1 MWSKR
6 VWRQGVLAGRS
17 TWGVRGG
24 MERKVQQRNR
34 STQIQ
39 KLLIANR
46 GEIAIR
52 ISRTANEMGIQT
64 VGICSQDETLSLHNK
79 RVHQSVVLSESGPA
93 AYLNSQAIVDIAVRM
108 GCDGIHPG
116 YGFLSENS
124 QFAELCGQNNLKFI
138 GPTPQLL
145 KTFGDKSLARQVAN
159 HCGVRVIP
167 GSSSAVNATEA
178 LHFFQSL
185 PHGSAMIIKA
195 ISGGG
200 GKGMRIVN
208 SAAEIPDLIARCQSE
223 ALSSFGDDR
232 VYVEQFI
239 PNARH
244 IEVQVLG
251 DGEDVSLLW
260 ERECSLQRNHQKL
273 IEIAPSPSL
282 SENLTER
289 IYAAARSMAIHTKYL
304 SLGTFEFLLDL
315 DHKDEFYFL
324 ETNPRLQVEHTVT
337 EQITGLDLVK
347 LQLCVANQMKL
358 SSMEFLAPE
367 KIKPRGYALQLR
379 VNMETLNPSSADFK
393 TTSGLISIFEPPS
406 GIGVRVDSFAYSGY
420 QTSSRYDSL
429 LAKLIVHTNSSHF
442 ADCVDKAYLALS
454 EFRVEGL
461 QTNIPYLLSL
471 LQTEEVRTNEVT
483 TRSVNLHLQRLSKEP
498 QTNKLAPLERYFR
511 NVSTTSSSSS
521 SATTAESIGEE
532 EIFPEGTKFVVAPM
546 PGTIIE
552 VKVEPE
558 QQVYAGQP
566 LVIMEAMKMQ
576 HPIPAPCSGTV
587 KKIRVQL
594 HDTVTENQSILVLE
608 PGEVD
613 SSQVEVTPLDPQTIR
628 PDLQE
633 SIARHAFG
641 LDSTRAVAVKKRHGS
656 GNRTARENIEDI
668 CDPETFLEYGALA
681 IAAQRRRRSFDDL
694 VQNTPADGLVAGIGS
709 VNGNIFTSAVNTQ
722 CLVLAYDYMVLA
734 GTQGL
739 QNHRKKD
746 RMFELAEKMRIPII
760 LFAEGGGGRPGDTDT
775 TMIAGL
781 DCMAFALY
789 AKLSGLVPR
798 IGIANGRCF
807 AGNAALLGMSD
818 VIIATENSNIG
829 MGGPAMI
836 EGGGLGVYRPE
847 EIGPVS
853 VQRAN
858 GVVDLVAK
866 DEAEAVAIA
875 KKYLS
880 YFQGAFP
887 GHGGGEG
894 GGGDL
899 AEDQHQLRHIIPEN
913 RLAPYD
919 IRRLIEILADSD
931 SVLELRSHFGM
942 GIVTSFGRIA
952 GQPIGILANNPKHLG
967 GAIDS
972 ASADK
977 ASRFIQLCDAFDIPL
992 LTLVDT
998 PGIMVGPEIEKTA
1011 LVRHVSRLFVTSTTV
1026 TIPIFTVVLR
1036 KGYGL
1041 GAQAMAGG
1049 SFKMPAFTITWPTGE
1064 FGGMGLE
1071 GAVRLGYKKEMA
1083 MIASEEERQ
1092 RFYEGKVKEM
1102 YEVGKAV
1109 NYATAFELDGVI
1121 DPKDTRAWIING
1133 MKSAAAGRGRE
1144 ASGSREGKK
1153 RPMIDSW

>member
-1 MWSKR
+1 MWK
-6 VWRQGVLAGRS
+6 VWRKGASG
-17 TWGVRGG
+17 GVRGW
-24 MERKVQQRNR
+24 ERKIQQRNA
-34 STQIQ
+34 SQEIQ

-79 RVHQSVVLSESGPA
+79 RVNRSVTLSESGPA
-93 AYLNSQAIVDIAVRM
+93 AYLNPQSIVDVAIQN

-124 QFAELCGQNNLKFI
+124 HFAELCGQNNIKFI
-138 GPTPQLL
+138 GPTPKLL
-145 KTFGDKSLARQVAN
+145 KTFGDKSLAREVATR
-159 HCGVRVIP
+159 CGVRVIP
-167 GSSSAVNATEA
+167 GSSSDVDTTKA
-178 LHFFQSL
+178 LDFFQSL
-185 PHGSAMIIKA
+185 PLGSSMMIKA

-200 GKGMRIVN
+200 GKGMRIVS
-208 SAAEIPDLIARCQSE
+208 SAAQIPELIARCQSE
-223 ALSSFGDDR
+223 ALSSFGDGR

-251 DGEDVSLLW
+251 DGENVCLLW

-282 SENLTER
+282 SEDLREK
-289 IYAAARSMAIHTKYL
+289 IYAAARSMAMHTKYL

-315 DHKDEFYFL
+315 DHKDQFYFL

-347 LQLCVANQMKL
+347 LQLCVANEMKL
-358 SSMEFLAPE
+358 SSMKLLDPE
-367 KIKPRGYALQLR
+367 MIKPRGYALQMR
-379 VNMETLNPSSADFK
+379 VNMETLNQASSDFK
-393 TTSGLISIFEPPS
+393 ATSGLISIFEPPS

-429 LAKLIVHTNSSHF
+429 LAKLIVHTNSSDF
-442 ADCVDKAYLALS
+442 ADCVDKAQLALS

-471 LQTEEVRTNEVT
+471 LRTEEVRTNEVT
-483 TRSVNLHLQRLSKEP
+483 TRYVNQHLQRLSEEP
-498 QTNKLAPLERYFR
+498 LNQHTPLPERYFK
-511 NVSTTSSSSS
+511 NLSTTSAG
-521 SATTAESIGEE
+521 ATAMAEDNEKEDIFSGEM
-532 EIFPEGTKFVVAPM
+532 KLVVAPM
-546 PGTIIE
+546 QGTVIE
-552 VKVEPE
+552 VKVELE
-558 QQVYAGQP
+558 QQVYVGQP
-566 LVIMEAMKMQ
+566 LVILEAMKMQ
-576 HPIPAPCSGTV
+576 HPILAPCSGTV
-587 KKIRVQL
+587 KKIRIQL
-594 HDTVTENQSILVLE
+594 SDTVSENQSIIVIA

-613 SSQVEVTPLDPQTIR
+613 SSQMEMVAIDPQTIR

-633 SIARHAFG
+633 AITRHSFG
-641 LDSTRAVAVKKRHGS
+641 LDSTREEAVKKRHAS
-656 GNRTARENIEDI
+656 GNRTARENIEDL
-668 CDPETFLEYGALA
+668 CDPGTFLEYGALT
-681 IAAQRRRRSFDDL
+681 IAAQRRRRTFDDL
-694 VQNTPADGLVAGIGS
+694 VQNTPADGLVTGIGS
-709 VNGNIFTSAVNTQ
+709 VNGSLFASASSSVNTQ
-722 CLVLAYDYMVLA
+722 CLVLAYDYMVMA

-746 RMFELAEKMRIPII
+746 RMFELAEKMKIPII

-798 IGIANGRCF
+798 VGIANGRCF
-807 AGNAALLGMSD
+807 AGNAALLGTSD

-847 EIGPVS
+847 EIGPIS

-858 GVVDLVAK
+858 GVVDIVAK
-866 DEAEAVAIA
+866 DEKDAVVIA

-880 YFQGAFP
+880 YFQGP
-887 GHGGGEG
+887 LCYPQRRTQEEQE
-894 GGGDL
+894 L
-899 AEDQHQLRHIIPEN
+899 ERAEDQFQLRHVIPEN

-919 IRRLIEILADSD
+919 IRRLIEILTDKD
-931 SVLELRSHFGM
+931 SVLELRSQFGM
-942 GIVTSFGRIA
+942 GIVTSFGRIV
-952 GQPIGILANNPKHLG
+952 GKPIGILASNPKHLG
-967 GAIDS
+967 GAIDA

-977 ASRFIQLCDAFDIPL
+977 ASRFMQLCDAFDIPL

-1011 LVRHVSRLFVTSTTV
+1011 LVRHVSRLFLTSTTV
-1026 TIPIFTVVLR
+1026 TVPIFTVILR

-1049 SFKMPAFTITWPTGE
+1049 SFKLPHFTISWPTGE

-1083 MIASEEERQ
+1083 KISTEEARQ
-1092 RFYEGKVKEM
+1092 KFYEDKVREM

-1121 DPKDTRAWIING
+1121 DPKDTRAWIISG
-1133 MKSAAAGRGRE
+1133 MKAAEAGRGG
-1144 ASGSREGKK
+1144 GSVKREGKK
-1153 RPMIDSW
+1153 RPMVDSW